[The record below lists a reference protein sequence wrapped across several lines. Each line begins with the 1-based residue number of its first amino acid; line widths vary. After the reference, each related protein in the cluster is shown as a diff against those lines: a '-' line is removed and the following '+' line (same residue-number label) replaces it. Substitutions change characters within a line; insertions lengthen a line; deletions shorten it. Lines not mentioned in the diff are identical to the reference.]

1 MKPSFGRAGLL
12 LVVLAKAWRALIG
25 LLAAA
30 SGVEPAALAT
40 LPPHAPKAKDVF
52 DLSRLVIF
60 SDDFS

>member
-1 MKPSFGRAGLL
+1 L

-30 SGVEPAALAT
+30 SGVEPAAPAT
-40 LPPHAPKAKDVF
+40 LPPRALKAKDVF